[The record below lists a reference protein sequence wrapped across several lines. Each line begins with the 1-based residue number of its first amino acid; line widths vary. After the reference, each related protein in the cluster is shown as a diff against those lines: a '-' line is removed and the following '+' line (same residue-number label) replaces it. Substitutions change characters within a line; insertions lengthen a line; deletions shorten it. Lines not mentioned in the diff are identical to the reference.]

1 MNLREL
7 DLDHFYLMQILS
19 ITSQH
24 IRTRIHSI
32 FEHLHRLTVRQF
44 DERLTD
50 YFFSYFSQIK
60 ILSLIFTTYKMQVYR
75 TKLTFLDKIFASIP
89 NLISLKLEHLKRP
102 HEYYA
107 YAELQ
112 SNVHEQILKF
122 HSKNSFWLK
131 WYDEHTQKHHRH
143 VTLLFSK

>member
-24 IRTRIHSI
+24 IRIRIHSI

-75 TKLTFLDKIFASIP
+75 TKLNFLDKIFASIP
-89 NLISLKLEHLKRP
+89 NLLSLKLEHLKRP

-107 YAELQ
+107 YAELNK
-112 SNVHEQILKF
+112 S
-122 HSKNSFWLK
+122 
-131 WYDEHTQKHHRH
+131 
-143 VTLLFSK
+143 